1 MKPAAP
7 IRAVNFTSG
16 MECQECARSEASD
29 MCPVRTHAQR
39 THPPQNIFLFHRFF
53 CS

>member
-29 MCPVRTHAQR
+29 MCPVRTTTPQR
-39 THPPQNIFLFHRFF
+39 TPPKNIFLFHRFF